1 MKIKEESVQYL
12 TRAEVEASRQAKARA
27 RMELVRRVE
36 RGEITA
42 AEANCEASI
51 FQPEVFN
58 PAEARTANFDEVVDN
73 LLKLKARRTN
83 DRRKPKAIR
92 S

>member
-1 MKIKEESVQYL
+1 MKKSADVIYL
-12 TRAEVEASRQAKARA
+12 TRKKWDAFKEEEHRDRVALSQRVARGELTPEQANREAS
-27 RMELVRRVE
+27 L
-36 RGEITA
+36 
-42 AEANCEASI
+42 

-92 S
+92 A